1 MIKIT
6 FPDGAVKEY
15 NQGITAYEIAQGISP
30 RLAADVIVA
39 TVNGEI
45 YDLDRPINSD
55 AELKLHKWEDKE
67 AKKAFWHSS
76 LHQAFHM

>member
-15 NQGITAYEIAQGISP
+15 EKGITAYEIAMGISP

-45 YDLDRPINSD
+45 FDLDRPIVCD
-55 AELKLHKWEDKE
+55 ADLKLHKWENKE
-67 AKKAFWHSS
+67 A
-76 LHQAFHM
+76 